1 MDQREWDELYAGH
14 ELVWTAEA
22 NRFVAEELAG
32 LAAGRALDLGT
43 GEGRPRPHPAG

>member
-22 NRFVAEELAG
+22 NRIVAEELAG
-32 LAAGRALDLGT
+32 LAAGRALDPGA